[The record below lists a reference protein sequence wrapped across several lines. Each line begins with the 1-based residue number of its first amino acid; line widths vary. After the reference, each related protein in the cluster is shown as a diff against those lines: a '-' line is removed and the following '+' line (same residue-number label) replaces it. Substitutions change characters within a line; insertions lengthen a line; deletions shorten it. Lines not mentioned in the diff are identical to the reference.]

1 MSSPS
6 SKSIDHWS
14 YPTGEINRKS
24 KGVHTPSNWI
34 QAKPSFRCTENLTWL
49 HLICH
54 VSSKFLYI
62 HMHIIIAR
70 LRSAHKKFNNPFMCV
85 WLGIMQRANRSDLI
99 GKLTFWYS
107 NVYTCNDLNKII
119 SFAYKKKNEKK
130 NDAAIIFHFLPVC
143 SLNQLTVIKCNHMAS
158 KLIEHKVENE
168 SDHQTRRRRV
178 KLAGLGGWSI
188 FSSGFFRV
196 KGGKWM
202 KCPKYPD
209 AVDELKPSCDWL
221 LSWTSPL

>member
-14 YPTGEINRKS
+14 YPPGEKNRKS

-119 SFAYKKKNEKK
+119 SFAYKKKMKK
-130 NDAAIIFHFLPVC
+130 KMMQRSFSISFQCVRWINWLLLNAIIWRVNW
-143 SLNQLTVIKCNHMAS
+143 LNIRLKTKVIIRH
-158 KLIEHKVENE
+158 VEE
-168 SDHQTRRRRV
+168 
-178 KLAGLGGWSI
+178 GWN
-188 FSSGFFRV
+188 
-196 KGGKWM
+196 
-202 KCPKYPD
+202 
-209 AVDELKPSCDWL
+209 WL
-221 LSWTSPL
+221 D